1 MNDFTSKLLKLANIT
16 VVNTRFEFSDEVEYF
31 GDAIREED
39 VKKGKDDGVDG
50 GRSVIKDN
58 ELPKEQSAEAV
69 VIVKLSNKKLK
80 KKEYSK
86 RRKERSKS
94 VGDIGN
100 ATITFGSV
108 EEIYFKRHIGYDA
121 VPTSGCYPLGFS
133 MHADDTCPRTIVSV
147 DEHVSRKQA
156 ELLLKAQS
164 LPIAQRA
171 LISMTSKC
179 DKEDAVLQLE
189 TRQFDYKSKV
199 KNPLFEA
206 NDEVSRINLLGFND
220 GKATVAP
227 EDSAN
232 IVRELNNEVIAIRSS
247 RSHNGCT
254 CKPLKIDKL
263 SVAKMKSEI
272 LSHCNGSISK
282 DDIEKLSKAELTTK
296 LRDVINLCTLCVS
309 NNCECVQLGVQCND
323 QTCVCLAKGY
333 NAGRSHCDNPN
344 GKYIFSADLVNE
356 YRRKFSTQNAKE
368 VH

>member
-1 MNDFTSKLLKLANIT
+1 MNDFTSKLLKLANIS
-16 VVNTRFEFSDEVEYF
+16 VVNTRFVFSDEAGH
-31 GDAIREED
+31 GDSSSS
-39 VKKGKDDGVDG
+39 VVD
-50 GRSVIKDN
+50 SVQKAVNDSVSDSNSSSSISN
-58 ELPKEQSAEAV
+58 ELPKEDAAV
-69 VIVKLSNKKLK
+69 VVKQPSNRKLK
-80 KKEYSK
+80 KKEYSR

-100 ATITFGSV
+100 AAISFGFV

-133 MHADDTCPRTIVSV
+133 LHADESCPRVVITV
-147 DEHVSRKQA
+147 DEHVNRKQA

-171 LISMTSKC
+171 LVSMTSKC
-179 DKEDAVLQLE
+179 DKEDSTLKLE
-189 TRQFDYKSKV
+189 TRQFDYKSGV
-199 KNPLFEA
+199 KNPLFEVH
-206 NDEVSRINLLGFND
+206 DEVSRINLLGFND
-220 GKATVAP
+220 GKATIAP

-247 RSHNGCT
+247 RSHNGCS

-272 LSHCNGSISK
+272 LSHSDGSITK
-282 DDIEKLSKAELTTK
+282 NDVEKLSKAELTTK
-296 LRDVINLCTLCVS
+296 LREVINLCTLCVS

-323 QTCVCLAKGY
+323 QTCGCLAKGY
-333 NAGRSHCDNPN
+333 NVDRSHCDNPN

-356 YRRKFSTQNAKE
+356 YRKRYSTQNAKE